1 MSVVSRQGFKY
12 SIIGYFGFLIGT
24 LSSIYVYP
32 YDMEFYGTLRYV
44 LATAELLFPFVL
56 VGISHAN
63 VRFFNELEQTN
74 QQQNLVSFSF
84 VFTFLS
90 SIVLGSILEILF
102 ISFPK
107 LQNLLFFK
115 YRFYISE

>member
-56 VGISHAN
+56 AGISSIRSALSCSIWS
-63 VRFFNELEQTN
+63 VASLYEL
-74 QQQNLVSFSF
+74 L
-84 VFTFLS
+84 
-90 SIVLGSILEILF
+90 
-102 ISFPK
+102 
-107 LQNLLFFK
+107 
-115 YRFYISE
+115 Y